1 MCRFVLKLMLWFS
14 PFAFSGAVISL
25 LRCLLAALIA
35 AARQKRQ
42 KRQFIVFSGVHVY
55 PLKPVGFDDHP
66 KVLFKGLVKTF

>member
-1 MCRFVLKLMLWFS
+1 MLWFS

-42 KRQFIVFSGVHVY
+42 KRQFIVFSGVY

-66 KVLFKGLVKTF
+66 KVLLKGLVKTF